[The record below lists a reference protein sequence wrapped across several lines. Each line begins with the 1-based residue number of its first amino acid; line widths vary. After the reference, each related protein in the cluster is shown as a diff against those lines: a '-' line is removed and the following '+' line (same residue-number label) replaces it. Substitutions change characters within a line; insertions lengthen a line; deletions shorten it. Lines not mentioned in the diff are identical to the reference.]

1 MPKIPLPVAAR
12 LPLYY
17 EYVLDMEKAELPF
30 ISSNMIAGHLGYTPS
45 TIRQDMMS
53 LGRIDSSS
61 SGYSIS
67 SLKAA
72 LEDVLGISKGANMA
86 LIGIGSL
93 GLALAHSRQFMEKNF
108 IIRALFDKKPD
119 IIGSVIDGIPVYPMY
134 VMSEVIPSERI
145 KIGIIATT
153 PSSAQE
159 VADSLVQSSIKG
171 IWNFTHVALKVPRHV
186 RVENVNVLP
195 SLFKLSLLMKTDEND

>member
-1 MPKIPLPVAAR
+1 MSKIPLPVAAR

-17 EYVLDMEKAELPF
+17 EYVLEVEKSGMPF
-30 ISSNMIAGHLGYTPS
+30 ISSNMIAGHLGFTPS

-53 LGRIDSSS
+53 LVRLDSSP
-61 SGYSIS
+61 SGYSTS
-67 SLKAA
+67 SLKTV
-72 LEDVLGISKGANMA
+72 LEDVLGISAGANMA

-108 IIRALFDKKPD
+108 VIRALFDKRPG
-119 IIGSVIDGIPVYPMY
+119 IIGSVIDGIPVYPMD
-134 VMSEVIPSERI
+134 VMSEVIPSAQI
-145 KIGIIATT
+145 TIGIIATP

-159 VADSLVQSSIKG
+159 VADALTASGIRG
-171 IWNFTHVALKVPRHV
+171 IWNFTSAAIKVPGHV

-195 SLFKLSLLMKTDEND
+195 SLFRLSLLMKTDEND